1 MKLNLLL
8 FLLNN
13 KVQFMKDHNFWQGFY
28 AGFAVVII
36 TGFGDRLFYINM
48 VFGSINNFYYG
59 FWVTLAISEIMNL
72 MNITLGELLKKYISI
87 SLLENIAIIVFCI
100 LGIWL
105 IIKGIRI
112 TERRLIHNYEDERE
126 LLLNKKNKN
135 NLIQNNKNGDN
146 QINEDNDY
154 KKIEINDID
163 RVTIEENQIGV
174 FDSWWQYLI
183 TYFFASIGGKSQI
196 ASIIITTKYSFIS
209 IFTGTTIGILLF
221 VFVAMLIGK
230 FISKFLTNKQISIIS
245 GIFFLMY
252 ALVFYIDKKLLK
264 NIKEFNE

>member
-1 MKLNLLL
+1 
-8 FLLNN
+8 
-13 KVQFMKDHNFWQGFY
+13 MKDHNFWQGFY

-36 TGFGDRLFYINM
+36 TGFGDKLFYINM

-72 MNITLGELLKKYISI
+72 MNITLGELLKKYVSISI
-87 SLLENIAIIVFCI
+87 LENIAIVVFCI

-105 IIKGIRI
+105 IIKGIKM
-112 TERRLIHNYEDERE
+112 TERRLIHNYEDERQF
-126 LLLNKKNKN
+126 LLNNKKKNN
-135 NLIQNNKNGDN
+135 SIQNNENEDY
-146 QINEDNDY
+146 QINEDNNY
-154 KKIEINDID
+154 KKIEINDLE
-163 RVTIEENQIGV
+163 RGNIEQKEIGV

-196 ASIIITTKYSFIS
+196 ASIIITTKYNFIS
-209 IFTGTTIGILLF
+209 VFNGTTIGILLL

-230 FISKFLTNKQISIIS
+230 FISNLLTNKQISIIS

-252 ALVFYIDKKLLK
+252 ALVFYIDKKLVK
-264 NIKEFNE
+264 NIKDFNE

>member
-1 MKLNLLL
+1 
-8 FLLNN
+8 
-13 KVQFMKDHNFWQGFY
+13 MKDHNFWQGFY

-36 TGFGDRLFYINM
+36 TGFGDKLFYINM

-72 MNITLGELLKKYISI
+72 INITLGELLKKYVSISI
-87 SLLENIAIIVFCI
+87 LENIAIVVFCI

-105 IIKGIRI
+105 IIKGIKM
-112 TERRLIHNYEDERE
+112 TERRLIHNYEDERQF
-126 LLLNKKNKN
+126 LLNNKKKNN
-135 NLIQNNKNGDN
+135 SIQNHENEDY
-146 QINEDNDY
+146 QINEDNNY
-154 KKIEINDID
+154 KKIEINDLE
-163 RVTIEENQIGV
+163 RGNIEQNEIGV

-196 ASIIITTKYSFIS
+196 ASIIITTKYNFIS
-209 IFTGTTIGILLF
+209 VFNGTTIGILLL

-230 FISKFLTNKQISIIS
+230 FISNLLTNKQISIIS

-252 ALVFYIDKKLLK
+252 ALVFYIDKKLVK
-264 NIKEFNE
+264 NIKDFNE

>member
-1 MKLNLLL
+1 
-8 FLLNN
+8 
-13 KVQFMKDHNFWQGFY
+13 MKDHNFWQGFY

-36 TGFGDRLFYINM
+36 TGFGDKLFYINM

-72 MNITLGELLKKYISI
+72 MNIILGELLKKYVSISI
-87 SLLENIAIIVFCI
+87 LENIAIVVFCI

-105 IIKGIRI
+105 IIKGIKM
-112 TERRLIHNYEDERE
+112 TERRLIHNYEDERQF
-126 LLLNKKNKN
+126 LLNNKKKNN
-135 NLIQNNKNGDN
+135 SIQNNENEDY
-146 QINEDNDY
+146 QINEDNNY
-154 KKIEINDID
+154 KKIEINDLE
-163 RVTIEENQIGV
+163 RGNIEQNEIGV

-196 ASIIITTKYSFIS
+196 ASIIITTKYNFIS
-209 IFTGTTIGILLF
+209 VFNGTTIGILLL

-230 FISKFLTNKQISIIS
+230 FISNLLTNKQISIIS

-252 ALVFYIDKKLLK
+252 ALVFYIDKKLVK
-264 NIKEFNE
+264 NIKDFNE

>member
-1 MKLNLLL
+1 
-8 FLLNN
+8 
-13 KVQFMKDHNFWQGFY
+13 MKDHNFWQGFY

-36 TGFGDRLFYINM
+36 TGFGDKLFYINM

-72 MNITLGELLKKYISI
+72 MNIALGELLKKYVSISI
-87 SLLENIAIIVFCI
+87 LENIAIVVFCI

-105 IIKGIRI
+105 IIKGIKM
-112 TERRLIHNYEDERE
+112 TERRLIHNYEDERQF
-126 LLLNKKNKN
+126 LLNNKKKNN
-135 NLIQNNKNGDN
+135 SIQNNENEDY
-146 QINEDNDY
+146 QINEDNNY
-154 KKIEINDID
+154 KKIEINDLE
-163 RVTIEENQIGV
+163 RGNIEQNEIGV

-196 ASIIITTKYSFIS
+196 ASIIITTKYNFIS
-209 IFTGTTIGILLF
+209 VFNGTTIGILLL

-230 FISKFLTNKQISIIS
+230 FISNLLTNKQISIIS

-252 ALVFYIDKKLLK
+252 ALVFYIDKKLVK
-264 NIKEFNE
+264 NIKDFNE

>member
-1 MKLNLLL
+1 
-8 FLLNN
+8 
-13 KVQFMKDHNFWQGFY
+13 MKDHNFWQGFY

-36 TGFGDRLFYINM
+36 TGFGDKLFYINM

-72 MNITLGELLKKYISI
+72 MNITLGELLKKYVSISI
-87 SLLENIAIIVFCI
+87 LENIAIVVFCI

-105 IIKGIRI
+105 IIKGIKM
-112 TERRLIHNYEDERE
+112 TERRLIHNYEDERQF
-126 LLLNKKNKN
+126 LLNNKKKNN
-135 NLIQNNKNGDN
+135 SIQNNENEDY
-146 QINEDNDY
+146 QINEDNNY
-154 KKIEINDID
+154 KKIEINDLE
-163 RVTIEENQIGV
+163 RGNIEQNEIGV

-196 ASIIITTKYSFIS
+196 ASIIITTKYNFIS
-209 IFTGTTIGILLF
+209 VFNGTTIGILLL

-230 FISKFLTNKQISIIS
+230 FISNLLTNKQISIIS

-252 ALVFYIDKKLLK
+252 ALVFYIDKKLVK
-264 NIKEFNE
+264 NIKDFNE

>member
-1 MKLNLLL
+1 MKE
-8 FLLNN
+8 
-13 KVQFMKDHNFWQGFY
+13 HNFWQGFY
-28 AGFAVVII
+28 AGFAVAII
-36 TGFGDRLFYINM
+36 TGFGDKLFYINM

-72 MNITLGELLKKYISI
+72 MNITLGELLKKYVSI

-126 LLLNKKNKN
+126 LLLNNKRKN
-135 NLIQNNKNGDN
+135 NSIQNNE
-146 QINEDNDY
+146 NEDNNY
-154 KKIEINDID
+154 KKIEINDLE
-163 RVTIEENQIGV
+163 RGQEQQNEIGV

-183 TYFFASIGGKSQI
+183 TYFFASIGSKSQI
-196 ASIIITTKYSFIS
+196 ASIIIATKYNFIS
-209 IFTGTTIGILLF
+209 IFNGTTIGILLL

-230 FISKFLTNKQISIIS
+230 FISKLLTNKQISIIS

-252 ALVFYIDKKLLK
+252 ALVFYIDKKLVK
-264 NIKEFNE
+264 IIKDLNK